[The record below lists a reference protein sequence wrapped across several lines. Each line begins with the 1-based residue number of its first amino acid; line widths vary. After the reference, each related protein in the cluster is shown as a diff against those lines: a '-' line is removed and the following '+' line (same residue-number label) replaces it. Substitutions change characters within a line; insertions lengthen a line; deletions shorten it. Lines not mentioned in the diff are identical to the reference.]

1 MPYTD
6 VGVDHVLRAIALFD
20 RIGRE
25 KFLGDHRYE
34 KAREYV
40 LVHNGREYDSK
51 AIVGV
56 AHGFIEGRSPL
67 LPNQLS
73 GGASH
78 AAGHLCA
85 LGFEVRGMAAVSA
98 EAFLGGLLAV
108 HREHVAGAI
117 TLLWAIGRAADRDA
131 PPLHPRDALRAE
143 VGRLLADHGQ
153 AVDPDRVVR
162 GLARPGLWVAGRERA
177 GFAAPLHGRLRRE
190 VPFRTWTVNAVRSR
204 LLDDSVDQEELLAA
218 VGLVEHAAVSG
229 ATRTTGATERRGR
242 TGSVIV
248 RNPANAKQVK
258 RRHDDRCQFCGTRLR
273 TAFGH
278 YSEAAHIRGLGL
290 HGGPDEPANMLCLCA
305 NCHVEFDNFALYV
318 DEDGV
323 VRRVRDRS
331 EVGPL
336 RRHPEHYI
344 DEEHLTYHREL
355 CVIGPS
361 PA

>member
-1 MPYTD
+1 MAYTD
-6 VGVDHVLRAIALFD
+6 VGVEHVLRAIALFD
-20 RIGRE
+20 RDGRE
-25 KFLGDHRYE
+25 KFLADHHYE

-40 LVHNGREYDSK
+40 LVHDGREYDSK

-56 AHGFIEGRSPL
+56 AHGFIEGRRPL
-67 LPNQLS
+67 LPREFS

-78 AAGHLCA
+78 AAGHLAA
-85 LGFEVRGMAAVSA
+85 LGFEVRGVPDFSA
-98 EAFLGGLLAV
+98 EAFLAGLLAA
-108 HREHVAGAI
+108 HRERVAKAI
-117 TLLWAIGRAADRDA
+117 ALLWAVGRAADRGA
-131 PPLHPRDALRAE
+131 PPLHPRDVLRDE

-162 GLARPGLWVAGRERA
+162 GLAHPGLWVAGRARA
-177 GFAAPLHGRLRRE
+177 GFVAPVHGKLRRE
-190 VPFRTWTVNAVRSR
+190 ARFRTWVVNAVRSR
-204 LLDDSVDQEELLAA
+204 LLDDSVDHGELLAD
-218 VGLVEHAAVSG
+218 VGLAGHATVSG
-229 ATRTTGATERRGR
+229 VVGAASPAARRERTVSA
-242 TGSVIV
+242 VV
-248 RNPANAKQVK
+248 RDPAHAKRVK
-258 RRHDDRCQFCGTRLR
+258 RWHDDRCQFCGTRLS

-290 HGGPDEPANMLCLCA
+290 HDGEDVPANMLCLCA

-318 DEDGV
+318 DEGGV

-336 RRHPEHYI
+336 LRHPEHHV
-344 DEEHLTYHREL
+344 DEAHLAYHREL